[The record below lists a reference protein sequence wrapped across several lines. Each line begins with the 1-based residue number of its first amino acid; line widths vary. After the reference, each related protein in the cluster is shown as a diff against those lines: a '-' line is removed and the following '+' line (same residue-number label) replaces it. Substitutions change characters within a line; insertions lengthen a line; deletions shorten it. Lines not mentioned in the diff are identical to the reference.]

1 MRIVAISNNVEE
13 LLSSCFGVLYK
24 LSKKHEIHIL
34 LTDGTVS
41 LDFAKIHYINE
52 QMQLQLFIAELTN
65 LIDRL
70 DPILIFIPEGAHKLT
85 HAALIASRNVKN
97 ILLYTRNNK
106 HANIIVD
113 IRDVYDKKSN
123 ILKNI
128 LEKEEFFISY
138 KFMLDKWW
146 LV

>member
-1 MRIVAISNNVEE
+1 MRILAISNNAEK

-34 LTDGTVS
+34 LTDGTIS
-41 LDFAKIHYINE
+41 LDFARIHYINK
-52 QMQLQLFIAELTN
+52 QAQLQLFIAELTN
-65 LIDRL
+65 LIDNL
-70 DPILIFIPEGAHKLT
+70 DPILVFIPKDAPTLT

-97 ILLYTRNNK
+97 VLLYTKTNK
-106 HANIIVD
+106 YANIIVNISD
-113 IRDVYDKKSN
+113 IYDQKSN
-123 ILKNI
+123 ILKNK